1 MLIKVIRQSDK
12 SRRVWTFMVSLNE
25 NGLYYELIG
34 YYENLHCIYDNIRKQ
49 INPIIP
55 QDVWNEAQERY
66 IKSLVHIPKFEV
78 GEIF

>member
-34 YYENLHCIYDNIRKQ
+34 YYENLNCIYDNVRKQ
-49 INPIIP
+49 IKPVIP
-55 QDVWNEAQERY
+55 KDVWNEAQEKY

-78 GEIF
+78 WEVF